1 MLTHHISSSLLTNSK
16 VEHYCTD
23 DLMPNVPISYFPP
36 SCVDPKV
43 QGLINSPQPATSLV
57 IYGSPPISRWSK
69 CGGNV
74 TMKVLIGAVWARCP
88 KTQPEWLDPAQHW

>member
-1 MLTHHISSSLLTNSK
+1 MLKHYISSSLLANSK

-23 DLMPNVPISYFPP
+23 DLKLMPNVPISYLPP

-43 QGLINSPQPATSLV
+43 QGLKVIINSTQPASSWVT
-57 IYGSPPISRWSK
+57 YGLPPISSWSK

-74 TMKVLIGAVWARCP
+74 TMKVLIGAV
-88 KTQPEWLDPAQHW
+88 